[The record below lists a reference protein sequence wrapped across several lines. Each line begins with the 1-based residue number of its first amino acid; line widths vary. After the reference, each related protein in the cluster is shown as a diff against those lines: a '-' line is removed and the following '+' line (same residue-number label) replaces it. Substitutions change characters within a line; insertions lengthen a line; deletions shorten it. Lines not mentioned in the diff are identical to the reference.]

1 MKDLFIG
8 SNGTLNFE
16 IAEDNKALRSQLGV
30 FLSIRCSNGYDD
42 GELEY
47 DIDQGLD
54 YEFLM
59 DLSISN
65 EKKESYIISK
75 IKKYYKDVKNIKNV
89 IISQDKIERTI
100 YISFEYSTI
109 YNGDYEK
116 MEVSTIV

>member
-30 FLSIRCSNGYDD
+30 FLSVRCSNGFDD

>member
-30 FLSIRCSNGYDD
+30 FLSIRCSNGFDD

-89 IISQDKIERTI
+89 IINQDKVERTI

-109 YNGDYEK
+109 YNEDYEK
-116 MEVSTIV
+116 MEVATIV

>member
-1 MKDLFIG
+1 MKDLFINSHG
-8 SNGTLNFE
+8 AMNFE

-30 FLSIRCSNGYDD
+30 FLSIRCSDGYDD

-59 DLSISN
+59 ELSVSK
-65 EKKESYIISK
+65 EKKESYITSK

-89 IISQDKIERTI
+89 IINQDKVQRTI
-100 YISFEYSTI
+100 SISFEYSTI

-116 MEVSTIV
+116 MEVATIV